1 MAIFGRRA
9 QMADWPCYYLG
20 LNHVLVLAELALD
33 QHRDVN
39 ELLGRHLG
47 ELCIVL
53 AQDGDGTLQRTD
65 GLEHVLL
72 LAVELREFLL
82 ANGGGL
88 VEGRLVL
95 RDLGPEVLDLRV
107 QPRRNRGVPSAR
119 DSIPIPSNHA
129 GHVIF
134 WLMVHIMFTECSVRK
149 SDSCIGRTA

>member
-1 MAIFGRRA
+1 MAIFGRWA
-9 QMADWPCYYLG
+9 QVADSACSYLG

-33 QHRDVN
+33 QHRNVN

-47 ELCIVL
+47 ELCMVL

-95 RDLGPEVLDLRV
+95 RDLGSEVLDLRV
-107 QPRRNRGVPSAR
+107 QPRGNR
-119 DSIPIPSNHA
+119 
-129 GHVIF
+129 
-134 WLMVHIMFTECSVRK
+134 
-149 SDSCIGRTA
+149 